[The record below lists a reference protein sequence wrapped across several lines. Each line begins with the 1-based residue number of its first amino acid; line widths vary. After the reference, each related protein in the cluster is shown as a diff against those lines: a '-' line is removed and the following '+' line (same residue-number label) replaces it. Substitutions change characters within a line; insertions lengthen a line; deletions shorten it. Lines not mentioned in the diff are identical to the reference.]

1 MSKANELFIGK
12 QTQRVCVD
20 RLRLSQISG
29 CTTWKEKGQCSW
41 KYHPESIHC
50 HWVMQPICVFLKCF
64 MYSSNFDKL
73 HVQPLEMWNHP
84 PARIASTLLCARHEK
99 SRLLMKFLLG
109 NGRTAYMR
117 CRLFIAFIYTHILYY
132 NIHRF
137 EKMSWMQT
145 TPATFSLGIAGAWFE
160 EIAIKAVTCWKFQG
174 WMNDQETLQHWCFD
188 TAYGIRSPPKK
199 ILQSSS

>member
-117 CRLFIAFIYTHILYY
+117 CRLFKFIAYIYTHILYY

-188 TAYGIRSPPKK
+188 TAYGIRSPPK
-199 ILQSSS
+199 